1 MINEFKGDYRWLSN
15 FEAVTIKLG
24 EHIYPSVE
32 HAYMSAKCDSSEWKL
47 FCMDAR
53 NTAGDVKK
61 KSREVKLVD
70 NWDRYKFLVMQSC
83 LEQKYEQEPF
93 RSKLIKT
100 GTQNIVEGNYFGDII
115 WGVDLKY
122 TPNIGENHLGRMIMK
137 IREDLISRY
146 GEA

>member
-1 MINEFKGDYRWLSN
+1 
-15 FEAVTIKLG
+15 
-24 EHIYPSVE
+24 
-32 HAYMSAKCDSSEWKL
+32 
-47 FCMDAR
+47 MDAN

-70 NWDRYKFLVMQSC
+70 NWDSLKFTVMQMC
-83 LEQKYEQEPF
+83 LEKKFEQEPF

-122 TPNIGENHLGRMIMK
+122 TPNIGENHLGRLLMK
-137 IREDLISRY
+137 IRGKLIVRY
-146 GEA
+146 GESAV